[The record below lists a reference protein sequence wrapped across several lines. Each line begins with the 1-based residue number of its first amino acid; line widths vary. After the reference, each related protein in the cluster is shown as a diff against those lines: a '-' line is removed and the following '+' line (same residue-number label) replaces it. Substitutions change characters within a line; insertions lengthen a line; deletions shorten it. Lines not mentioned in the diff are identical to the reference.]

1 MKFSEKIENLRKSK
15 GMSQEALAQKLN
27 VTRQTVSKWELDQT
41 TPDMNKLIEISKI
54 FGVSLDELVNNVE
67 TNNSS
72 NSYKESAIEK
82 NNKKISIRI
91 LVIGIIVSLIFG
103 GIGLLK
109 QKQAENTNK
118 KAYDDAYALSQTN
131 VDNAQ
136 KRLDEIINEMNS
148 LKEKIDNMDIEI
160 SNMQNE
166 KNKIFRDDRG
176 FSDRYYE
183 KDNEVKVKESELSN
197 LKTQYNS
204 LNTEGF
210 KLQNND
216 YTVYYDQVK
225 PIKYLIFYY
234 IAAGIFGVTILVS
247 LIYFLVTRKK

>member
-183 KDNEVKVKESELSN
+183 KDNEIKVKESELSN